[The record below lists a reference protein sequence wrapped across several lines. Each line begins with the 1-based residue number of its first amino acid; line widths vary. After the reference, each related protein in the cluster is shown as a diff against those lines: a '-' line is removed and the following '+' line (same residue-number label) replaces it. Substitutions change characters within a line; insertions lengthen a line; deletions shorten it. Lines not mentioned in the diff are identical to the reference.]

1 MPRPTKLTPD
11 IQAKIINAISLG
23 MTRELTAKFAGI
35 GLPTLYGW
43 LAMGRAGKAPY
54 SKFADAV
61 HEAEA
66 KGALMN
72 LAIIQQAAKK
82 DWRAATW
89 ILQTRHGYH
98 KGSEEV
104 VHPSP
109 AERASVQRLIS
120 EIQELDKK
128 LEGLI
133 DPVIDADD
141 L

>member
-11 IQAKIINAISLG
+11 IQAKIIKAISLG

-35 GLPTLYGW
+35 GLQTLYGW
-43 LAMGRAGKAPY
+43 LAKGRAGEAPY
-54 SKFADAV
+54 LKFSEAV

-89 ILQTRHGYH
+89 SLQTRHGYH
-98 KGSEEV
+98 KGAEEV
-104 VHPSP
+104 VPPSP